1 MPNPSPDSQLLLDQ
15 FQSLLDRGG
24 EQILEALDLI
34 SDLQRTELAEEALLR
49 FRQGHFGPAFPALKA
64 ALEKAASLSRAK
76 RASQWRLDSERT
88 HVRLRYSRIH
98 PLQGLNPAQTLTLLS
113 HTLQEAGFPLA
124 LGLGKTPRPLVTLGH
139 VLPVGTEGLE
149 EWVDLVLQHRPEGE
163 PQAWLKTLRK
173 AAPEGLGFSLME
185 IVPPYATPVLELSKE
200 AEWAWPCPE
209 PLFEQAQA
217 RVAAFLAAESF
228 ELKKSGKADGA
239 KALKSI
245 EVRPLLK
252 RAQWEGQTLL
262 FTLRLAPGE
271 ALNARKLL
279 GGILDLDPTKLEGM
293 IRRRVVLAEDRRLQ
307 QAEKFESKL
316 KNIYEDAVLL
326 GEGSNLVIVDEDDDE
341 PLVLG

>member
-24 EQILEALDLI
+24 EQALEALNLI

-49 FRQGHFGPAFPALKA
+49 FRKGHFGAAFPTLKA

-76 RASQWRLDSERT
+76 RASKWHLDSERT
-88 HVRLRYSRIH
+88 HVRVRYSRTH
-98 PLQGLNPAQTLTLLS
+98 PFQGLNPAQTLTLLS
-113 HTLQEAGFPLA
+113 RTFQEAGFPLA

-139 VLPVGTEGLE
+139 VLPVGTEGRE
-149 EWVDLVLQHRPEGE
+149 EWVDIVLQHRPEGD

-185 IVPPYATPVLELSKE
+185 IVPAYATPVLELSKE
-200 AEWAWPCPE
+200 AEWAWPSPDL
-209 PLFEQAQA
+209 LFEHAQA

-239 KALKSI
+239 KTLKSI
-245 EVRPLLK
+245 EVRPLVT
-252 RAQWEGQTLL
+252 RAEWEGQTLL

-279 GGILDLDPTKLEGM
+279 GGILDLDPIRLEGM
-293 IRRRVVLAEDRRLQ
+293 VRRRVVLAEDRRLKH
-307 QAEKFESKL
+307 AEKFESKL

-326 GEGSNLVIVDEDDDE
+326 GEGSNLVIVDEDDEE